1 MKDASRSLSVLV
13 LLLAVSVGAPAATAQ
28 ETTSEQPEAADAQ
41 PAPAGGPAAQTGSA
55 ASTELK
61 SMVSLDG
68 VSPTQLTGYGLVVG
82 LDRTGD
88 RVRGRRGAAYTVQSI
103 ANMLREFGVNVSPDM
118 LESRNAAAV
127 LVTATMDPF
136 SGAGNELDVTVSALG
151 DARSLSGGVLLRTP
165 LKGPSGTT
173 NYAVA
178 QGPLTTGSAQ
188 ASSQGTQVTVNHPN
202 TGRVP
207 NGAIVRQAPPVN
219 LNQEEVGLV
228 LSRPDFTNAKK
239 IVDAINEVFP
249 DAAEAD
255 HAGRVNVSM
264 PDELNSA
271 SQLMAALEGIQVE
284 AEAPAR
290 VVINERTGTIVAGG
304 DVTISEVM
312 VTYGGLTVSTR
323 EDRFVSQPNPL
334 GEGETVPYAQ
344 GSAEVQQQGAQSVV
358 LPPNTNVSDLA
369 SALNELGVTARDVIS
384 IFQSID
390 RAGALQAKLVI
401 L

>member
-1 MKDASRSLSVLV
+1 MKTAPRSRFV
-13 LLLAVSVGAPAATAQ
+13 LAVALLFGLAAPPAAG
-28 ETTSEQPEAADAQ
+28 AQ
-41 PAPAGGPAAQTGSA
+41 PDTTQAGGPASSGGPGTQSTSTAT
-55 ASTELK
+55 TELK
-61 SMVSLDG
+61 SMVSLEG
-68 VSPTQLTGYGLVVG
+68 TSPIQLTGYGLVVG

-103 ANMLREFGVNVSPDM
+103 ANMLRNFGVNVSPDL

-127 LVTATMDPF
+127 LVTSTMDPF
-136 SGAGNELDVTVSALG
+136 SGPGNEMDVTVSALG

-165 LKGPSGTT
+165 LKGPSGETD
-173 NYAVA
+173 YAVA
-178 QGPLTTGSAQ
+178 QGPLTTGAAQ
-188 ASSQGTQVTVNHPN
+188 ASSQGTEVQVNHPN

-207 NGAIVRQAPPVN
+207 NGAIVRQAPAFN
-219 LNQEEVGLV
+219 LSQEQLGLV

-249 DAAEAD
+249 DAAQAE
-255 HAGRVNVSM
+255 HAGLVNVNM
-264 PDELNSA
+264 PDELNTA
-271 SQLMAALEGIQVE
+271 SQLMAALEGIKVQ

-304 DVTISEVM
+304 DVRINEVM

-334 GEGETVPYAQ
+334 GEGETRSVRE
-344 GSAEVQQQGAQSVV
+344 GSAQVQQQGAQSVV

-369 SALNELGVTARDVIS
+369 SALNKLGVDARDVIS

>member
-1 MKDASRSLSVLV
+1 MRVNALVRHVLV
-13 LLLAVSVGAPAATAQ
+13 LVVALATFGVGAAMAQNNQEDGPGAT
-28 ETTSEQPEAADAQ
+28 
-41 PAPAGGPAAQTGSA
+41 GA
-55 ASTELK
+55 ASGSPATTQLK
-61 SMVSLDG
+61 SMVSLAEA
-68 VSPTQLTGYGLVVG
+68 SPMQLTGYGLVVG

-103 ANMLREFGVNVSPDM
+103 ANMLRKFGVNVPAEE

-127 LVTATMDPF
+127 LVTTTMDPF
-136 SGAGNELDVTVSALG
+136 SGTGSELDVTVSALG

-165 LKGPSGTT
+165 LKGPSGET

-188 ASSQGTQVTVNHPN
+188 ASSQGTEVQVNHPN
-202 TGRVP
+202 TGRIP
-207 NGAIVRQAPPVN
+207 NGAVIQQEPPIN
-219 LNQEEVGLV
+219 LSDDGVGLV
-228 LSRPDFTNAKK
+228 LNRPDFTNAEA
-239 IVDAINEVFP
+239 VVEAINEVFP
-249 DAAEAD
+249 DAAEAT
-255 HAGRVNVSM
+255 HAGRVNVTM
-264 PDELNSA
+264 PNALNSA
-271 SQLMAALEGIQVE
+271 SELMAALEGIEVE

-304 DVTISEVM
+304 NVTINEVL

-323 EDRFVSQPNPL
+323 EERVVSQPQPL
-334 GEGETVPYAQ
+334 SEGETRTVEQ
-344 GSAEVQQQGAQSVV
+344 GSASVQQQGAESVV
-358 LPPNTNVSDLA
+358 LPPSTNVNDLA

-390 RAGALQAKLVI
+390 RAGALKAKLVI

>member
-1 MKDASRSLSVLV
+1 MRALSSLRHG
-13 LLLAVSVGAPAATAQ
+13 LAVLATGLCLLMF
-28 ETTSEQPEAADAQ
+28 
-41 PAPAGGPAAQTGSA
+41 GGGVAAAQTDAEADAESA
-55 ASTELK
+55 PATTTQLK
-61 SMVSLDG
+61 TMVSLAEA
-68 VSPTQLTGYGLVVG
+68 SPVQLTGYGLVVG

-88 RVRGRRGAAYTVQSI
+88 RVRGRQGAAYTVQSI
-103 ANMLREFGVNVSPDM
+103 ANMLRKFGVNVRPSD

-136 SGAGNELDVTVSALG
+136 TGTGSELDVTISALG

-165 LKGPSGTT
+165 LKGPSGET

-188 ASSQGTQVTVNHPN
+188 ASSQGTQVQVNHPN
-202 TGRVP
+202 TGRIP
-207 NGAIVRQAPPVN
+207 NGAVVQRPAPVD
-219 LNQEEVGLV
+219 LNENRVGLV
-228 LSRPDFTNAKK
+228 LNRPDFTNAEK
-239 IVDAINEVFP
+239 IVEAVNEVFP
-249 DAAEAD
+249 DAAEAS

-264 PDELNSA
+264 PEQLNSTPE
-271 SQLMAALEGIQVE
+271 LMAALEGIEVE

-304 DVTISEVM
+304 NVSINEVL
-312 VTYGGLTVSTR
+312 VTYGGLTVSTQ
-323 EDRFVSQPNPL
+323 EDRVVSQPPPL
-334 GEGETVPYAQ
+334 SEGETRTVRE
-344 GSAEVQQQGAQSVV
+344 GSASVQQQGAESVV
-358 LPPNTNVSDLA
+358 LPPSTNVNDLA

-390 RAGALQAKLVI
+390 RAGALKAKLVI